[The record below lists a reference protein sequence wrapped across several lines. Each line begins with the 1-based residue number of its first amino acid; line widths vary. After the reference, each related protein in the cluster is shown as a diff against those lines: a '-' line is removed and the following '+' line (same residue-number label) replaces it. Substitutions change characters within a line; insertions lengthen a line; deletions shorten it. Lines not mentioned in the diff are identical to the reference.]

1 MRKQH
6 LKETGETRSLEF
18 RGRLSPT
25 ERTLVIS
32 SKEAGGYE
40 SFSDLLIAGCH
51 AIEMLKSLR
60 QQLAETNPN
69 TD

>member
-6 LKETGETRSLEF
+6 LKVTGETRSLEF

-25 ERTLVIS
+25 EREFALSV
-32 SKEAGGYE
+32 KKAGGYE